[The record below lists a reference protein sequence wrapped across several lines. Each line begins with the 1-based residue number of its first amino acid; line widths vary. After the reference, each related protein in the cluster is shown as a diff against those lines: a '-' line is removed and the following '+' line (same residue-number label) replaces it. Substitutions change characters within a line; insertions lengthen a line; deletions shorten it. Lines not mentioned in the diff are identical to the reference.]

1 MQLRVACFHFAAI
14 SEGFAS
20 IDSAAPLQRVPF
32 ILCTLS
38 ITRAPGIP
46 ERLELIFMAGHQT
59 FAIAHALPASLT
71 RRSFLK
77 GALGSAVAAA
87 AIGATACSGGEAAST
102 SGSSPAV
109 LKVGVENPKAS
120 FDTQTASLAWG
131 ASENICETL
140 VELDPDTLEVKPV
153 LLTKLPDVSDD
164 GLTYSFELKDD
175 IKFHDGSTMTTED
188 VEYSLTRLLAKKA
201 EADSF
206 VYIEGGQE
214 VLDGTATTLS
224 GFTAT
229 DSMHFTIRLK
239 QVYSSFLNMLCQF
252 YASIYPKAAC
262 EAAGD
267 AWGQGTNFIGS
278 GPYKLDSNDD
288 SSEVVLKAFEDCHEG
303 KPGLDEID
311 VYYIDDA
318 NTRMMNYKN
327 GDIGLCFFSTSL
339 LTQYE
344 ADSNV
349 KDQIQMYMPG
359 STQFVN
365 LNLNEPK
372 LQDARA
378 RHSPSQSTA
387 RSSQTPCFPAR
398 PSPAVASSRP
408 QSRTPTK
415 APMSSSTTPRR
426 HVSSSPRQKSQIF
439 PSRHRSGAP
448 AKRSWSQSR
457 TTGARLA

>member
-1 MQLRVACFHFAAI
+1 M
-14 SEGFAS
+14 
-20 IDSAAPLQRVPF
+20 
-32 ILCTLS
+32 
-38 ITRAPGIP
+38 
-46 ERLELIFMAGHQT
+46 IFMAGHQT

-87 AIGATACSGGEAAST
+87 AISATACSGGEAAST

-120 FDTQTASLAWG
+120 FDTQTTSLTWG

-140 VELDPDTLEVKPV
+140 VELVPDTLEVKPV

-164 GLTYSFELKDD
+164 GLTYSFELRDD

-206 VYIEGGQE
+206 VYIEGSQE
-214 VLDGTATTLS
+214 VLDGTATTFS

-229 DSMHFTIRLK
+229 DNTHFTIRLK
-239 QVYSSFLNMLCQF
+239 QVFSSFLNML
-252 YASIYPKAAC
+252 ASIYPKAAC

-267 AWGQGTNFIGS
+267 SWGQGTNFIGS
-278 GPYKLDSNDD
+278 GSYKLDSNDD

-311 VYYIDDA
+311 VYYIDDT

-327 GDIGLCFFSTSL
+327 GDIDLCFFSTSL
-339 LTQYE
+339 LTQYG
-344 ADSNV
+344 ADSDV

-372 LQDARA
+372 LRGCARGTLLGNQPPGA
-378 RHSPSQSTA
+378 
-387 RSSQTPCFPAR
+387 
-398 PSPAVASSRP
+398 
-408 QSRTPTK
+408 
-415 APMSSSTTPRR
+415 RR
-426 HVSSSPRQKSQIF
+426 HRAFRLGRALLWLHPALSHELRRRRRCPRVR
-439 PSRHRSGAP
+439 PREG
-448 AKRSWSQSR
+448 
-457 TTGARLA
+457 T

>member
-1 MQLRVACFHFAAI
+1 LQLRVACFHFAAI

-87 AIGATACSGGEAAST
+87 AISATACSGGEAAST

-120 FDTQTASLAWG
+120 FDTQTTSLTWS

-140 VELDPDTLEVKPV
+140 VELDPDTLEVQPV

-188 VEYSLTRLLAKKA
+188 VDYSLTRLLAKKA

-206 VYIEGGQE
+206 VCIEGGQE

-229 DSMHFTIRLK
+229 DSTHFTIRLK
-239 QVYSSFLNMLCQF
+239 QVFSSFLNMLCQF

-267 AWGQGTNFIGS
+267 SWSQGTNFIGS

-327 GDIGLCFFSTSL
+327 GDIDLRFFSTSL

-344 ADSNV
+344 TKEDTIAADRQLV
-349 KDQIQMYMPG
+349 RTDFAAIPVMW
-359 STQFVN
+359 
-365 LNLNEPK
+365 PK
-372 LQDARA
+372 TPMSCAKA
-378 RHSPSQSTA
+378 TMAS
-387 RSSQTPCFPAR
+387 RSS
-398 PSPAVASSRP
+398 
-408 QSRTPTK
+408 
-415 APMSSSTTPRR
+415 
-426 HVSSSPRQKSQIF
+426 
-439 PSRHRSGAP
+439 
-448 AKRSWSQSR
+448 
-457 TTGARLA
+457 

>member
-1 MQLRVACFHFAAI
+1 
-14 SEGFAS
+14 
-20 IDSAAPLQRVPF
+20 
-32 ILCTLS
+32 
-38 ITRAPGIP
+38 
-46 ERLELIFMAGHQT
+46 MAGHQT

-77 GALGSAVAAA
+77 GAFGSAVAAA

-120 FDTQTASLAWG
+120 FDTQTTSLAWG

-164 GLTYSFELKDD
+164 GLTYSFELRDD

-229 DSMHFTIRLK
+229 DNTHLTIRLK
-239 QVYSSFLNMLCQF
+239 QVFSSFLNMLCQF

-327 GDIGLCFFSTSL
+327 GDIDLCFFSTSL

-344 ADSNV
+344 ADSDV

-426 HVSSSPRQKSQIF
+426 HASSSPRQKSQIF

>member
-1 MQLRVACFHFAAI
+1 
-14 SEGFAS
+14 
-20 IDSAAPLQRVPF
+20 
-32 ILCTLS
+32 
-38 ITRAPGIP
+38 
-46 ERLELIFMAGHQT
+46 MAGHQT
-59 FAIAHALPASLT
+59 FVIAHALPASLT

-77 GALGSAVAAA
+77 GTLGSAVAAA

-120 FDTQTASLAWG
+120 FDTQTTSLAWG

-164 GLTYSFELKDD
+164 GLTYSFELKGD
-175 IKFHDGSTMTTED
+175 IKFHDGSTMTSED

-206 VYIEGGQE
+206 VCIEGGQE

-229 DSMHFTIRLK
+229 DSTHFTIRLK
-239 QVYSSFLNMLCQF
+239 QVFSSFLNMLCQF

-267 AWGQGTNFIGS
+267 SWSQGTNFIGS

-327 GDIGLCFFSTSL
+327 GDIDLRFFSTSL

-344 ADSNV
+344 TKEDTIAADRQLV
-349 KDQIQMYMPG
+349 RTDFATIPVMW
-359 STQFVN
+359 
-365 LNLNEPK
+365 PK
-372 LQDARA
+372 TPMSCAKA
-378 RHSPSQSTA
+378 TMAS
-387 RSSQTPCFPAR
+387 RSS
-398 PSPAVASSRP
+398 
-408 QSRTPTK
+408 
-415 APMSSSTTPRR
+415 
-426 HVSSSPRQKSQIF
+426 
-439 PSRHRSGAP
+439 
-448 AKRSWSQSR
+448 
-457 TTGARLA
+457 